1 MEYFF
6 YFWTFNL
13 DIEKILNN
21 LPLHKRIYEQLRKHI
36 SEGIYKEGD
45 LLPSEN
51 DLCNLHGVTRPTIR
65 KALDRLTAEGFI
77 IRQQGKG
84 SIVKGA
90 PKGIGILS
98 LLGTTSAV
106 GNEKLITRIVTKPE
120 IRPWDKA
127 FSFEISDLEKEL
139 GCIFFERLRLINN
152 KPVFFDTTMIP
163 NINLPRFS
171 QRNFE
176 NQSLFNMLR
185 ENYQI
190 EVSGGE
196 QKIQATL
203 ADENMQQFFQIPIGS
218 PILQL
223 DRKIAT
229 NKPDFFFYSQ
239 VLCNSREYSL
249 VGTF

>member
-1 MEYFF
+1 
-6 YFWTFNL
+6 
-13 DIEKILNN
+13 
-21 LPLHKRIYEQLRKHI
+21 
-36 SEGIYKEGD
+36 
-45 LLPSEN
+45 
-51 DLCNLHGVTRPTIR
+51 
-65 KALDRLTAEGFI
+65 
-77 IRQQGKG
+77 
-84 SIVKGA
+84 
-90 PKGIGILS
+90 
-98 LLGTTSAV
+98 
-106 GNEKLITRIVTKPE
+106 
-120 IRPWDKA
+120 
-127 FSFEISDLEKEL
+127 
-139 GCIFFERLRLINN
+139 
-152 KPVFFDTTMIP
+152 MIP

>member
-1 MEYFF
+1 MNSRE
-6 YFWTFNL
+6 
-13 DIEKILNN
+13 
-21 LPLHKRIYEQLRKHI
+21 LPLHKKVYEQLRKHI
-36 SEGIYKEGD
+36 SNGVYNEGD

-51 DLCNLHGVTRPTIR
+51 ELCSLHGATRPTIR
-65 KALDRLTAEGFI
+65 KALDRLSTEGFI
-77 IRQQGKG
+77 VKQQGKG
-84 SIVKGA
+84 SIVKGT

-98 LLGTTSAV
+98 LTGTTTAV
-106 GNEKLITRIVTKPE
+106 GSEKLLTRIVTKPE
-120 IRPWDKA
+120 IRAWEKA

-163 NINLPRFS
+163 NINLPRFT
-171 QRNFE
+171 QRNLE
-176 NQSLFNMLR
+176 NQSLFNILR
-185 ENYQI
+185 ENYDI

-196 QKIQATL
+196 QKIQAIL
-203 ADENMQQFFQIPIGS
+203 ADENMQQFFEIPDGS

-223 DRKIAT
+223 DRKIST
-229 NKPDFFFYSQ
+229 NKPDFYFYSQ